1 MATDGP
7 LSVASHSVVADATA
21 RAEQLAQAE
30 GLTLIASSNVSGYKG
45 VSPNNDGKSYVAR
58 ARLNGTDLAL
68 GTFPTAAEAALAYA
82 RHLGPARCAE
92 EARKPAR
99 KSHVEQLSGFG
110 VPNRAADVGQRDV
123 DEVVSTV
130 ESVLAAEGEADGYD
144 DDDAAETPL
153 SVQVIST
160 EPQHAASSSG
170 PTFKRRRIARKDEY
184 EFTMPPSTREVT
196 IPVPEGAVRA
206 VCSITFHFD

>member
-45 VSPNNDGKSYVAR
+45 VSREGKSQSYVAR
-58 ARLNGTDLAL
+58 ARVNGMDFAL

-99 KSHVEQLSGFG
+99 RSALSGFG

-160 EPQHAASSSG
+160 NPQHAASSSG

-196 IPVPEGAVRA
+196 VPVPEGAVRA